1 MEQNSFLGDAIKGIQ
16 DSGCSLFFITSSAM
30 SIYNAVK
37 SRENSW
43 ENAQNEQDFQ
53 NTLLEQKEKYEDF
66 KEDKE
71 KKFKVW
77 LRNKQRDFVR
87 IESSKRLENDLAKAD
102 LQMFFSDWPL
112 QIAIETI
119 NEKRKTFDPN
129 KETTALNIV
138 VGKYNIGPAND
149 AISKCYTTIVN
160 DIKTLLKEVGI
171 REMNV
176 LRFKENTNVVGG
188 AALANIYAMMSGFPT
203 LVLLPRFIISDNL
216 ISLSIG
222 VWNQESLFPLQKE
235 VYQIE
240 CNYTR
245 INSDKSYLLNKL
257 EEIKYA
263 FATISIVINDSY
275 LLVESF
281 EKPKFPKFALEH
293 TIQEKYPNL
302 LSFAKNEYQSIIL
315 ASETSSNESN
325 NSVIDELFTVS
336 EKSIVND
343 LVKETIKLIGR

>member
-1 MEQNSFLGDAIKGIQ
+1 MEQYSFLGDTIKGIQ

-30 SIYNAVK
+30 SIYNGVK
-37 SRENSW
+37 NRDNSW
-43 ENAQNEQDFQ
+43 ENAQNEQEFQ
-53 NTLLEQKEKYEDF
+53 NTLLEQKEKYEDLREAEEKAF
-66 KEDKE
+66 KI
-71 KKFKVW
+71 W

-87 IESSKRLENDLAKAD
+87 IESSTRLENDLAKAE

-119 NEKRKTFDPN
+119 NEKRKTFDAN
-129 KETTALNIV
+129 KETAALNIV
-138 VGKYNIGPAND
+138 VGKYNVGPAKD
-149 AISKCYTTIVN
+149 AISKCYTTVVN
-160 DIKTLLKEVGI
+160 DIKALLKEVGI

-188 AALANIYAMMSGFPT
+188 AALANIYAMMNGFPT
-203 LVLLPRFIISDNL
+203 LVILPRFVISDNL

-222 VWNQESLFPLQKE
+222 VWNQESLFPMQKE

-245 INSDKSYLLNKL
+245 VNSDKSYFLNKL

-263 FATISIVINDSY
+263 FATISVVINDSY
-275 LLVESF
+275 LLLESF

-293 TIQEKYPNL
+293 SIQDKYPKL
-302 LSFAKNEYQSIIL
+302 LSFAKNEYQSILL
-315 ASETSSNESN
+315 ASKASSTESN

-336 EKSIVND
+336 EKSIVNN
-343 LVKETIKLIGR
+343 LVKETLNQLGK